1 MTCHSSA
8 TKTKILDI
16 GKIAERLFEQD
27 RIRGKLCR
35 DFGIESIGDP
45 MNFAESLVNSIGQV
59 RPAEGSTAD
68 SKSNST
74 VFRAAALALAS
85 NMRQWSKFLKSRK
98 EFECLLENYD
108 PVAFCKAVKCD
119 HTRVEQLGKCLGGQT
134 GRPDAEAI
142 VQWARILTNHLEYF
156 QALKVLKKRIST
168 CVLDDEVVP
177 VLAAFLGDP
186 RKRAEKQWP
195 PLNGM
200 GTWKTPGMRMVLASE
215 FLRNL
220 HWAGFKPDRHI
231 IRLFLKWFP
240 DVIEEKSQRAV
251 VLARNVLCCRSDEMV
266 DNIKFA
272 LVGTAVTPERCN
284 YTMADNLVWALGS
297 YVEKKNRESEVVYW
311 KTIGSA

>member
-35 DFGIESIGDP
+35 DFGIESIGDS

-168 CVLDDEVVP
+168 CVSRRRGCPGIGGVP
-177 VLAAFLGDP
+177 WRSQETCREAMAAAQRDGNLEDTWNADGFGQRISPKPALG
-186 RKRAEKQWP
+186 RIQ
-195 PLNGM
+195 
-200 GTWKTPGMRMVLASE
+200 
-215 FLRNL
+215 
-220 HWAGFKPDRHI
+220 AGSAYHQI
-231 IRLFLKWFP
+231 IF
-240 DVIEEKSQRAV
+240 
-251 VLARNVLCCRSDEMV
+251 EMV
-266 DNIKFA
+266 
-272 LVGTAVTPERCN
+272 
-284 YTMADNLVWALGS
+284 S
-297 YVEKKNRESEVVYW
+297 
-311 KTIGSA
+311 